1 MENPRP
7 EKVAV
12 VEEVRGKLEAA
23 DAVLL
28 TEYRGLTV
36 GELAQLRAAMRP
48 GGGEYKV
55 YKNTLVRIAA
65 RELGI
70 ELDDALTGPTA
81 LAFISTKADGTP
93 GDIATVA
100 KAVTEFAKGQPL
112 LVLKGGVL
120 GDKVLDA
127 EGAKALASL
136 PTASEIYARL
146 AGAVNGNAR
155 GLASVISGVGR
166 SLAYALQA
174 CIDANVF
181 AGDAPVVDD
190 ASSVLSGDGS
200 HSGESTEAP
209 AAEEAEA
216 PADAA
221 DEATAPEAAEQP
233 ADDQTTTD
241 AAEDAAD
248 TESEN

>member
-36 GELAQLRAAMRP
+36 GELAQLRSAMRP

-65 RELGI
+65 RQLGI

-81 LAFISTKADGTP
+81 LAFVSAKADGTP
-93 GDIATVA
+93 GDIASVA
-100 KAVTEFAKGQPL
+100 KAVTDFAKGQPL

-127 EGAKALASL
+127 DGAKALASL

-146 AGAVNGNAR
+146 AGALNGNAR
-155 GLASVISGVGR
+155 GLASVVSGVGR

-181 AGDAPVVDD
+181 AGDAPAAD
-190 ASSVLSGDGS
+190 APS
-200 HSGESTEAP
+200 AP
-209 AAEEAEA
+209 AEASAPEEAEA
-216 PADAA
+216 PAEAA
-221 DEATAPEAAEQP
+221 DEAPTPEAAAEQP
-233 ADDQTTTD
+233 ADENTD
-241 AAEDAAD
+241 AAEDAAA
-248 TESEN
+248 TESES

>member
-12 VEEVRGKLEAA
+12 VEEVRGRLEAA

-155 GLASVISGVGR
+155 GLASVVSGVHR

-181 AGDAPVVDD
+181 AGDAPDD
-190 ASSVLSGDGS
+190 NDAPAPA
-200 HSGESTEAP
+200 EAP

-221 DEATAPEAAEQP
+221 DEAPTEDTQGSSG
-233 ADDQTTTD
+233 D
-241 AAEDAAD
+241 AAETDETQILSGD
-248 TESEN
+248 GSHSGENTEN